1 MSEQRSSLQRSP
13 RSLAEEQVLRGLEQ
27 LPPGYEVL
35 TGSRLQIPEVP
46 GGEST
51 MSYEPDFEVRRPDG
65 SRVVIEVK
73 TGKSLSMVNLSRFVK
88 FNELINAA
96 GKSFLVL
103 VWGGDYFPARLSA
116 MPEFETL
123 HIEAVHSSSDVLQ
136 AVQTESR
143 K

>member
-1 MSEQRSSLQRSP
+1 MSEQRSILQRSP

-35 TGSRLQIPEVP
+35 MGSRLQIPEVP
-46 GGEST
+46 GGESLI
-51 MSYEPDFEVRRPDG
+51 SYEPDFEVCRPDG

-96 GKSFLVL
+96 GKNFLVL
-103 VWGGDYFPARLSA
+103 VWGNDHFPDRLSV

-123 HIEAVHSSSDVLQ
+123 HIEAVDSDSDVVQ
-136 AVQTESR
+136 AVQGEFR